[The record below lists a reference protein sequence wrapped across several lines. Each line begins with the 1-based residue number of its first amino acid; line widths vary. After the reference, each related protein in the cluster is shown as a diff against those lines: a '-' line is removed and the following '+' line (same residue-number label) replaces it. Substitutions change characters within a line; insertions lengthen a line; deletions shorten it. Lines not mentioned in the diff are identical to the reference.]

1 MTRGSAGGLFVAMI
15 FLSGCSTTGQDHF
28 STEPGK
34 GLGWKS
40 MSETHQLIQK
50 SMGEGA
56 GGSVVTP
63 QPYIVSS
70 TSVDTGVS
78 GISASDTSV
87 SGMSAF
93 EGIQRI
99 PEQYLRIWVPPY
111 QDVQG
116 NLHEES
122 SIQTVIKSGQWK
134 LPSPEIDEH
143 RKA

>member
-1 MTRGSAGGLFVAMI
+1 MTRDKKTGLFVALV

-50 SMGEGA
+50 GMSGGDA
-56 GGSVVTP
+56 GSLVTP
-63 QPYIVSS
+63 PPYIVSAAN
-70 TSVDTGVS
+70 VGTGV
-78 GISASDTSV
+78 SDTSV
-87 SGMSAF
+87 F

-99 PEQYLRIWVPPY
+99 PEQYLRIWIPPY

-134 LPSPEIDEH
+134 FPSPEFDEH

>member
-1 MTRGSAGGLFVAMI
+1 MTKGKGYKTGGLFAALI

-50 SMGEGA
+50 SMGEGD
-56 GGSVVTP
+56 GGSMVTP
-63 QPYIVSS
+63 QPYIVSA
-70 TSVDTGVS
+70 G
-78 GISASDTSV
+78 
-87 SGMSAF
+87 GMGGF

-111 QDVQG
+111 QDTQG